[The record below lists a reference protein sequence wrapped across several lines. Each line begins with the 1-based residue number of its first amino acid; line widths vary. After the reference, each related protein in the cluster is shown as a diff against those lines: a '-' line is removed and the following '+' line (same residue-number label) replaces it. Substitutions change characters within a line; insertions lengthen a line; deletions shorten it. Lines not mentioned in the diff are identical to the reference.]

1 MYAPVSLGRLCP
13 VFSWWEARGGGEGL
27 APFQPPALSFMV
39 IMMIAVIPWRP
50 CGHAEAASLD
60 ALTFLGLSFE
70 KGMQGRIGLVKIIIK
85 GEVLNLIK

>member
-1 MYAPVSLGRLCP
+1 MA
-13 VFSWWEARGGGEGL
+13 
-27 APFQPPALSFMV
+27 

-60 ALTFLGLSFE
+60 ALTFLGLSFV